1 MLAAMRA
8 FREVGYSQ
16 MIVPDHSPSIA
27 GDAEGYGGWGFALGY
42 TQALLKATS

>member
-1 MLAAMRA
+1 
-8 FREVGYSQ
+8 

-42 TQALLKATS
+42 IKALLKATS